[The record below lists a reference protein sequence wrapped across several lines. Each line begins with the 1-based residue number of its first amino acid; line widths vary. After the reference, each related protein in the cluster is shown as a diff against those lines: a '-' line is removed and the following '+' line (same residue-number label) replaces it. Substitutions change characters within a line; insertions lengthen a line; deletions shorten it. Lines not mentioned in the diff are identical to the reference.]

1 MTCLDEI
8 LSAQKRS
15 EPLGITSICSVHPAV
30 IQAAFSHA
38 CTHQI
43 PLLIEST
50 CNQVNQYGGY
60 TGMTPLDF
68 IRSMYQAADQ
78 HGFPKENL
86 ILGGDHLGPEV
97 WQAEPAAVAMD
108 KARVLVRDYV
118 LAGYLKIHL
127 DASMKLGGDPHGPLP
142 VAIAASRAAELASAA
157 EAAYRQRGS
166 GKPPR
171 YVVGT
176 EVPVPGGAREAEAH
190 LQPTRLANAEETLQ
204 ETRQAFFHLGLESAW
219 ERVIALVVQPGL
231 EFGHDFILDYD
242 PPAAAPLSKY
252 IESTNLVYEAH
263 STDYQA
269 SAALHRMVMDH
280 FAVLK
285 VGPALTFAYREAVFA
300 LSLLEEVLLPESERS
315 NLVEV
320 LDQVMLADPA
330 YWRKYYH
337 GDPAQ
342 QRFARLYSFSDRCRY
357 YWPHPSLQAA
367 LERLL
372 KNLRSRPLPL
382 SLLSQYLPVQYD
394 RIRQGIL
401 ANTPEALIRDK
412 IITVLEHYRKATAA
426 GK

>member
-1 MTCLDEI
+1 
-8 LSAQKRS
+8 
-15 EPLGITSICSVHPAV
+15 
-30 IQAAFSHA
+30 
-38 CTHQI
+38 
-43 PLLIEST
+43 
-50 CNQVNQYGGY
+50 
-60 TGMTPLDF
+60 
-68 IRSMYQAADQ
+68 
-78 HGFPKENL
+78 
-86 ILGGDHLGPEV
+86 
-97 WQAEPAAVAMD
+97 
-108 KARVLVRDYV
+108 
-118 LAGYLKIHL
+118 
-127 DASMKLGGDPHGPLP
+127 
-142 VAIAASRAAELASAA
+142 
-157 EAAYRQRGS
+157 
-166 GKPPR
+166 
-171 YVVGT
+171 
-176 EVPVPGGAREAEAH
+176 
-190 LQPTRLANAEETLQ
+190 
-204 ETRQAFFHLGLESAW
+204 
-219 ERVIALVVQPGL
+219 
-231 EFGHDFILDYD
+231 
-242 PPAAAPLSKY
+242 
-252 IESTNLVYEAH
+252 
-263 STDYQA
+263 
-269 SAALHRMVMDH
+269 MVMDH